1 VADSIASVTLPVV
14 ASWEE
19 WGRVFTDVATWTSAV
34 REIARRAALPVTSIE
49 AGYPGT
55 NAVFLVNAQ
64 ASAAANPPPYVVKIY
79 CPFCLED
86 FTLEQILHPLLTFH
100 PDLPVPAV
108 LGQGVLKGEMDW
120 PYLILSFLPGD
131 AIRDAR
137 PVIPHPNLLS
147 ISRDL
152 GQSVKALHRIPRS
165 SFLSL
170 EPLLGDWEV
179 LSEQYLA
186 KTLEHLTR
194 NQVLPQP
201 LIGQIPDFVTSILIS
216 QPSPTPVLVNGD
228 LTEDHIFVEKDQT
241 GKWHMSGLIDFADAL
256 IAPPAYEW
264 VALWF
269 GALGRDRRCWQAF
282 MESYEPG
289 LQLDDTFRRTA
300 MAFTFL
306 HEFGGPI
313 METALTQLGKP
324 PVESLSELCTTL
336 W

>member
-1 VADSIASVTLPVV
+1 VTLPVV

-19 WGRVFTDVATWTSAV
+19 WGRIFTDVATWTPAV

-55 NAVFLVNAQ
+55 NAVFLVNAY
-64 ASAAANPPPYVVKIY
+64 AGAGADPPPYVVKIY

-86 FTLEQILHPLLTFH
+86 FTLEQTLHPLLTVH

-120 PYLILSFLPGD
+120 PYLILSFLSGD

-137 PVIPHPNLLS
+137 PVISHPNLLS
-147 ISRDL
+147 ISRHL
-152 GQSVKALHRIPRS
+152 GRSVKALHRVPRS

-170 EPLLGDWEV
+170 EPLLGDWDV

-186 KTLEHLTR
+186 KTIEHLTR

-201 LIGQIPDFVTSILIS
+201 LIEQIPDFVTSVLS
-216 QPSPTPVLVNGD
+216 RQPYTTSVLVNGD
-228 LTEDHIFVEKDQT
+228 LTEDHLLVEKEET
-241 GKWHMSGLIDFADAL
+241 GEWHMSGLIDFADAL

-269 GALGRDRRCWQAF
+269 GALDRDRGCLQAF

-289 LQLDDTFRRTA
+289 LHLDATFRRTA
-300 MAFTFL
+300 MAFTLL
-306 HEFGGPI
+306 HEFGGSI
-313 METALTQLGKP
+313 METALTQLGRP
-324 PVESLSELCTTL
+324 TVEGLAELCTTL